1 MPGNSLKNSNDD
13 GHYIPKIMQLQKI
26 KTPSN
31 KLVDETWNSD
41 DNESENDDKDETDL
55 QEILYVNTNS

>member
-1 MPGNSLKNSNDD
+1 MSGNSLVNSNDD
-13 GHYIPKIMQLQKI
+13 GHYIPKIRKLQKI

-31 KLVDETWNSD
+31 KPYDKTWNSD

-55 QEILYVNTNS
+55 EEILYVNINS